1 MKAVRFHRFGGP
13 EVLVYEEE
21 VPRPIPGDGQ
31 VLIKVAGAGVNFAD
45 LMRRAGTYP
54 GADPPATLGLEAA
67 GTVEEVRPDVK
78 GFKVGDAVMARVVGG
93 QCEYVAV
100 DASAVFH
107 CPSGIDLVQAG
118 GIPVVFLTAYHLL
131 KTRSRVQ
138 PGETVLVQAGASGV
152 GTVAIQLA
160 KLWGARVIAT
170 ASTEEKL
177 ELARSLGA
185 DITIN
190 YVTHDFEEEV
200 KAITGGAGVDVI
212 LECVGGEVLQKS
224 LRCLAQYGRL
234 VIYGNASGGSA
245 SLPAAEIF
253 PVNRGVLGFSIGRS
267 PQGVLDH
274 HAAMAEL
281 MPLFQAGK
289 LRLVVDRILPMSEVA
304 KAYSHLANRGTRGKG
319 YSPREGARMD
329 SRKHVRSR
337 PHD

>member
-1 MKAVRFHRFGGP
+1 MKAVRIHRFGGP

-21 VPRPIPGDGQ
+21 VPQPTPGKGQ

-45 LMRRAGTYP
+45 LMRRMGTYP
-54 GADPPATLGLEAA
+54 GGDPPATLGLEAA
-67 GTVEEVRPDVK
+67 GTIEEVGPEVTS
-78 GFKVGDAVMARVVGG
+78 FKVDDPVMVRAGG
-93 QCEYVAV
+93 SQAEYVAV
-100 DASAVFH
+100 DATNVFH
-107 CPSGIDLVQAG
+107 CPPDIDLVHAA
-118 GIPVVFLTAYHLL
+118 GIPVIFLTAYHLL
-131 KTRSRVQ
+131 KTRSQVS
-138 PGETVLVQAGASGV
+138 PGDTVLVQAGASGV

-200 KAITGGAGVDVI
+200 MALTDGAGVEVI
-212 LECVGGEVLQKS
+212 LECVGGEVLEKS

-234 VIYGNASGGSA
+234 VIYGNASGKPA
-245 SLPAAEIF
+245 SLPASDIF

-274 HAAMAEL
+274 HAAMAEML
-281 MPLFQAGK
+281 PLVQAGT

-304 KAYSHLANRGTRGKG
+304 KAHTHLANRGTKGKMILT
-319 YSPREGARMD
+319 P
-329 SRKHVRSR
+329 
-337 PHD
+337 